1 MQLLINAIA
10 DRVANKLLLKTDVVN
25 QIVNDAS
32 KAASMAA
39 LFSVNQ
45 KVDTV
50 NSNLTN
56 KADKSALVDKNQFM
70 YAYNAADWKVLLGL
84 ENGWLFVRIVNINT
98 GVNVYNGKV
107 QLTSF

>member
-1 MQLLINAIA
+1 MNRFNYLDSVLFIPINHCTLPSYFFTEISIGQLPVPPL
-10 DRVANKLLLKTDVVN
+10 
-25 QIVNDAS
+25 
-32 KAASMAA
+32 
-39 LFSVNQ
+39 
-45 KVDTV
+45 